1 MPVTLTEVTAD
12 MEKAAKKILV
22 IDACVRREES
32 RTKKLMDRAVQTL
45 KEVHPR
51 WEFTVLTLMDLD
63 LKYWNTRSLKERDEL
78 LAKKEY
84 DAPVFAYGNQFRE
97 ADGVIVA
104 APFWDLSIPA
114 VLKVYI
120 ENISAEGITFGCGPE
135 GLYGR
140 CRAQWMLFLTTRG
153 GIWECS
159 DMEQGSRYMEA
170 MSRFFGIDHY
180 FHVYADGI
188 DIDTMDGEGILE
200 ESLLE
205 VEHIC
210 SEL

>member
-1 MPVTLTEVTAD
+1 M
-12 MEKAAKKILV
+12 KKTILV

-32 RTKKLMDRAVQTL
+32 RTKKLLEAALDTVR
-45 KEVHPR
+45 KEHSD
-51 WEFTVLTLMDLD
+51 WNLEILNLMDLD
-63 LKYWNTRSLKERDEL
+63 LMYWKTETLKERDEL

-84 DAPVFAYGNQFRE
+84 DAPVFKYGNQFRE

-135 GLYGR
+135 GLYGI

-153 GIWECS
+153 GIWEGS

-170 MSRFFGIDHY
+170 MSVFFGIDRY
-180 FHVYADGI
+180 LHVYADGI
-188 DIDTMDGEGILE
+188 DIDTLDGEGILQ
-200 ESLLE
+200 ESLQE
-205 VEHIC
+205 VERIC